1 MRAAFDIALK
11 DLRQKLR
18 DRSAIL
24 LSIVAPFTLAALF
37 SAILGG
43 LEEDFQAHWAFV
55 DLDGGAVATALQ
67 EGPIRGMETAGILSV
82 ERLTSADAA
91 RAAVEDGRV
100 ETAIII
106 PEGFSAAT
114 LAGSG
119 SEVELIVDPDAVI
132 SAQVARS
139 VLAGFAH
146 QIDAVQL
153 SVATALSTARQ
164 FPDPATAA
172 ALAEQARTLPDPIII
187 SNATAEDRRASNSTY
202 YAAAMAILFVFL
214 ASQYGLTSL
223 HAERRERTLARMLAA
238 PLHWW
243 SVIAGKIVVSLV
255 MAAVSMIVIV
265 VGTALLLG
273 ASWGDPVAVAAL
285 VGGAALA
292 ATGLALF
299 AVGFTRNEEQ
309 AGSAIA
315 VLTMLLAVLGGSFF
329 PANQAPEFLA
339 QVSLVTPHA
348 WFLRGIQDVASGGDI
363 TSAAGPLAVLLAI
376 GLVAGGLGL
385 LRARRLV
392 LS

>member
-1 MRAAFDIALK
+1 MRAALDIALK

-24 LSIVAPFTLAALF
+24 VGIVAPFTLAALF

-67 EGPIRGMETAGILSV
+67 EGPIGGMETAGILTV
-82 ERLTSADAA
+82 ERLASAEAA
-91 RAAVEDGRV
+91 RAAVEEGRV
-100 ETAIII
+100 ETAIIV
-106 PEGFSAAT
+106 PEGFSSAT

-153 SVATALSTARQ
+153 SVATALSTARRL
-164 FPDPATAA
+164 PDPATTE
-172 ALAEQARTLPDPIII
+172 ALAEQARTLPDPIVIR
-187 SNATAEDRRASNSTY
+187 NAAAEDRRASNSTY

-214 ASQYGLTSL
+214 SSQFGLTSL
-223 HAERRERTLARMLAA
+223 HAERRGRTLARMLAA

-255 MAAVSMIVIV
+255 MGTVSMTVIV

-273 ASWGDPVAVAAL
+273 ASWGDPVAVVAL
-285 VGGAALA
+285 VGAAAIA

-299 AVGFTRNEEQ
+299 AVGFTRTEEQ

-329 PANQAPEFLA
+329 PANQGPELLA

-348 WFLRGIQDVASGGDI
+348 WFLRGVQDVASGGDI
-363 TSAAGPLAVLLAI
+363 TSAAGPVAVLLAI
-376 GLVAGGLGL
+376 GLVVGGLGL
-385 LRARRLV
+385 LRSRRLV
-392 LS
+392 VS

>member
-1 MRAAFDIALK
+1 MRAALDIALK

-24 LSIVAPFTLAALF
+24 VGIVAPFTLAALF

-43 LEEDFQAHWAFV
+43 LEEEFQAHWAFV
-55 DLDGGAVATALQ
+55 DLDGGAVATALE
-67 EGPIRGMETAGILSV
+67 EGPLTGMETAGILTV
-82 ERLTSADAA
+82 DRLPSAEAA
-91 RAAVEDGRV
+91 RTAVEDGRV
-100 ETAIII
+100 ETAIIV
-106 PEGFSAAT
+106 PEGFSSAT
-114 LAGSG
+114 MAGTG
-119 SEVELIVDPDAVI
+119 SEVKLIMDPDAVI

-146 QIDAVQL
+146 QIDAVHL
-153 SVATALSTARQ
+153 SVATALAAARQ
-164 FPDPATAA
+164 FPDPATTE
-172 ALAEQARTLPDPIII
+172 ALSEQARTLPDPIVI
-187 SNATAEDRRASNSTY
+187 SNAAAEDRRASNSTY
-202 YAAAMAILFVFL
+202 YAAGMAILFVFL
-214 ASQYGLTSL
+214 SSQFGLTSL

-255 MAAVSMIVIV
+255 MAAISMTVIV

-273 ASWGDPVAVAAL
+273 ASWGDPVAVVAL
-285 VGGAALA
+285 VGAAAIA

-315 VLTMLLAVLGGSFF
+315 VVAMTLAVLGGSFF
-329 PANQAPEFLA
+329 PANQGPELLA

-348 WFLRGIQDVASGGDI
+348 WFLRGVQDVASGGDI
-363 TSAAGPLAVLLAI
+363 TSAAGPVAVLLAI
-376 GLVAGGLGL
+376 GLVTGGLGL
-385 LRARRLV
+385 LRSRRLV
-392 LS
+392 VS